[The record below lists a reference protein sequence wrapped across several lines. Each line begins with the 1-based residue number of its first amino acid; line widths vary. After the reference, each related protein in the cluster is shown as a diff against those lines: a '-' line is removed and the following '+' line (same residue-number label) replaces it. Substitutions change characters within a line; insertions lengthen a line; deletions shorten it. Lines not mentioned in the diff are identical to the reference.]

1 MAISSKDYL
10 NSLSEQIK
18 TTFVFFRKNLVLKK
32 KGNLTRITLHK
43 HETDLDD
50 IRVYIIALK
59 QKQAVA

>member
-10 NSLSEQIK
+10 SSLNEQIK
-18 TTFVFFRKNLVLKK
+18 TTFVFSKNLVLKK

>member
-10 NSLSEQIK
+10 SSLNEQIK
-18 TTFVFFRKNLVLKK
+18 TTFFFSKNLVLKK
-32 KGNLTRITLHK
+32 KWNLTRITLHK

>member
-1 MAISSKDYL
+1 
-10 NSLSEQIK
+10 
-18 TTFVFFRKNLVLKK
+18 LKK

-59 QKQAVA
+59 QK